1 MDANKLRQRML
12 KDLRVEL
19 ADEFNRN
26 FQRKAFFSEKWKP
39 RKPRKKARGSLLV
52 VTGTMRRSIRS
63 EVTESG
69 VRFSSAVPYAAVHN
83 EGAEGTR
90 SIKAHTR
97 KSKKGKTYAV
107 KAHTQQFNLP
117 QRQFIG
123 DGKEVRAIV
132 QQVVEDCVAE
142 IDIELS
148 KMLQPQ

>member
-1 MDANKLRQRML
+1 ML

-39 RKPRKKARGSLLV
+39 RQPRKKARGSLLV

-63 EVTESG
+63 EVTEDG
-69 VRFSSAVPYAAVHN
+69 VRFSSAVPYAAAHN

-97 KSKKGKTYAV
+97 KSKKGKTYTV

-123 DGKEVRAIV
+123 DGKEVQAIV
-132 QQVVEDCVAE
+132 QQVVEDCAAE
-142 IDIELS
+142 IDVELS
-148 KMLQPQ
+148 NMLKPQ

>member
-1 MDANKLRQRML
+1 ML
-12 KDLRVEL
+12 KDLKVEL
-19 ADEFNRN
+19 SDEFNRN

-39 RKPRKKARGSLLV
+39 RQPRKKARGSLLL

-69 VRFSSAVPYAAVHN
+69 VRFSSAVPYTAAHN

-97 KSKKGKTYAV
+97 KSKKGKTYTV
-107 KAHTQQFNLP
+107 KAHTRQFNLP
-117 QRQFIG
+117 KRQFIG
-123 DGKEVRAIV
+123 DGEEVRKLV

-142 IDIELS
+142 IDVELQ
-148 KMLQPQ
+148 KMLTLL